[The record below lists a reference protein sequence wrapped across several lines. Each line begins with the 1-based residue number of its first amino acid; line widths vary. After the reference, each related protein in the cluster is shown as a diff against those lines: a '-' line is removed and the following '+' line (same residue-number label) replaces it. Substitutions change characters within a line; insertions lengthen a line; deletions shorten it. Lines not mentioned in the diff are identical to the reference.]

1 MKNWIFLG
9 ALAMLLNTGFVQSKP
24 PTQPKSGSK
33 PTTTQGTKKQPAK
46 PAPKPAQPKPA
57 ASKTPK
63 VPPLPKPETVVA
75 TVNGEKITAGDLAQ
89 ASYEWFGAN
98 TIEELILE
106 RVVEQEAKKQ
116 GIKINQA
123 ELDDRFNTSLQNAE
137 RQVPPGMSLE
147 DFLRRSQF
155 PRSRLYARTRTQL
168 LAEKLVEKTMNLD
181 DFVQYRQIVIRV
193 QGNNPE
199 EQETNAAAAE
209 AKAKEAYDKVKEGLD
224 FEEAVKNYSD
234 DTFTK
239 DQGGLV
245 PFQKRDFLLPDI
257 KDRLAKMKPGEVSE
271 PFRTMQGFLIIR
283 FEKTGKQGTPEEQKQ
298 LREQGVRMEMG
309 NYVRELQNKAKITN
323 NIVKPYDAQAAAAQP
338 NRPAPV
344 RPQPPRPPQPQ
355 PEQNPDR

>member
-1 MKNWIFLG
+1 MMKNWILLG

-24 PTQPKSGSK
+24 SAQPKPGSQ
-33 PTTTQGTKKQPAK
+33 PSATKKQPAK
-46 PAPKPAQPKPA
+46 PVQPKQA
-57 ASKTPK
+57 TSKTPK
-63 VPPLPKPETVVA
+63 VPPLPKSDLTVA
-75 TVNGEKITAGDLAQ
+75 TVNGEKITAGQLAE

-106 RVVEQEAKKQ
+106 RVVNQEANKQ
-116 GIKINQA
+116 GIKLSQA
-123 ELDDRFNTSLQNAE
+123 ELNDRFNTSLQNAE

-199 EQETNAAAAE
+199 EQETNTAAAE
-209 AKAKEAYDKVKEGLD
+209 AKAKEAYDKIKEGLQ
-224 FEEAVKNYSD
+224 FEEAVKTYSD
-234 DTFTK
+234 DAFTK

-245 PFQKRDFLLPDI
+245 PFQKREFLLPDI
-257 KDRLAKMKPGEVSE
+257 KDRLAKMKTGEVSE
-271 PFRTMQGFLIIR
+271 PFRTMQGFMVIR

-323 NIVKPYDAQAAAAQP
+323 NIVKPYDAQAAATQP
-338 NRPAPV
+338 TRPTPV
-344 RPQPPRPPQPQ
+344 RPQPPRTPQPQ
-355 PEQNPDR
+355 PNPDKPQSNPDK

>member
-1 MKNWIFLG
+1 MKNWILLG
-9 ALAMLLNTGFVQSKP
+9 VLAMLFNIGFAQNKAP
-24 PTQPKSGSK
+24 AQPKSGSK
-33 PTTTQGTKKQPAK
+33 PAAANTKKQTT
-46 PAPKPAQPKPA
+46 

-63 VPPLPKPETVVA
+63 ISPLPRADLTVA
-75 TVNGEKITAGDLAQ
+75 TVNGEKITAGELAQ

-106 RVVEQEAKKQ
+106 RVVNQEAKKQ
-116 GIKINQA
+116 GIKISQA
-123 ELDDRFNTSLQNAE
+123 ELDERFNTSLQNAE
-137 RQVPPGMSLE
+137 RQVPPGMSME

-199 EQETNAAAAE
+199 EQEKNAAEAE
-209 AKAKEAYDKVKEGLD
+209 AKAKEAYDKVKEGLA
-224 FEEAVKNYSD
+224 FEEAVKTYSD
-234 DTFTK
+234 DAFTK

-271 PFRTMQGFLIIR
+271 PFRTMQGFIIIR
-283 FEKTGKQGTPEEQKQ
+283 FEKTGKQGTPEERKQ

-309 NYVRELQNKAKITN
+309 NYVRELQNKAQITN
-323 NIVKPYDAQAAAAQP
+323 NIVKPYDAQAATAQP
-338 NRPAPV
+338 TRPTTPV
-344 RPQPPRPPQPQ
+344 RPQPPRPQQPN
-355 PEQNPDR
+355 PENK